1 MERPQFQLCFKDFCE
16 GCREM
21 DVTHETLYADGI
33 PFIVTISCSNLERCQ
48 RLEKRFREVEVVRCK
63 DCKWRGRLGCAV
75 TIVDESDEP
84 KDDDFCSFGER
95 REDGDSN

>member
-21 DVTHETLYADGI
+21 NVTHETLYADGI

-48 RLEKRFREVEVVRCK
+48 RLEKRLKEKE
-63 DCKWRGRLGCAV
+63 A
-75 TIVDESDEP
+75 
-84 KDDDFCSFGER
+84 ER
-95 REDGDSN
+95 